1 MATETKIND
10 IASQLSTASRLV
22 VSTDFFWV
30 YTASGLQVKIPAEFV
45 RAYLVNGIKPSI
57 NANGNWE
64 IDGKDL
70 GVVAKGKT
78 PQFRGGTM
86 GIEVS
91 YDDGRTWTQAVAY
104 TDMNPDLTAL
114 VEAYNKVIQGEAGR
128 VKAETARVEAE
139 KARVAAENK
148 RETGFSASKKACDD
162 ATAKANSTYSHPPYV
177 DKDGYY
183 YKWNVTTS
191 SYNKTDVNLT
201 GKAFQIK
208 KVFASVSAMKATDV
222 NTFAENDFILINTA
236 NVEDADNAKLYVVT
250 LNEQGQKFYS
260 YLVDMSGFRGF
271 TGKTPQFLIG
281 NVTTLAENANATASV
296 SASGTDTAGN
306 PVYKLNLGIPKGI
319 RLRFA
324 DLTDSDKA
332 ELMKPATD
340 AAAAS
345 KTQTAACKKATD
357 NANTQETARQK
368 AETTRNLNETTR
380 QKQET
385 ARQEAETTRNNN
397 ETARKTAETKRQ
409 QDTSTAITQ
418 SQTQTAIAQELN
430 EHPVKMGDNGN
441 WWQWNIKTHAYEDTG
456 IVARG
461 GAMYPTFKHVG
472 NKLYIVDY
480 GSNVS
485 ERVVKKGN
493 KLVFR
498 I

>member
-1 MATETKIND
+1 MATEIKIND

-45 RAYLVNGIKPSI
+45 RAYLANGIKPSI

-70 GVVAKGKT
+70 GVAAKGKT

-91 YDDGRTWTQAVAY
+91 YDDGKTWAQAVAY

-208 KVFASVSAMKATDV
+208 KVFASVSAMNATDV

-236 NVEDADNAKLYVVT
+236 NVEDADNAKLYVVA
-250 LNEQGQKFYS
+250 LNEQGRKFYS

-357 NANTQETARQK
+357 NANAQETARQK

-380 QKQET
+380 HKQET

-409 QDTSTAITQ
+409 QNTSTAITQ